1 MSSSSMMT
9 SPRLMPMRNWIQR
22 AGGTSAL
29 RRIIRRWTSA
39 AHWTA
44 SVTLRNSTSIPSPAV
59 LITRPLFFAIAGSIS
74 SRRCVLSRAS
84 VPLSSASISR
94 L

>member
-1 MSSSSMMT
+1 
-9 SPRLMPMRNWIQR
+9 MPIRNWIQR

-29 RRIIRRWTSA
+29 RLAIRRWISA

-44 SVTLRNSTSIPSPAV
+44 SVTLANSTSMPSPVV
-59 LITRPLFFAIAGSIS
+59 LMIRPRFLAIAGSIS
-74 SRRCVLSRAS
+74 SSRCARRRAS
-84 VPLSSASISR
+84 VPASSASISR